1 MHSSKLRNYA
11 AGLSSL
17 LTMALLCFAFAKYAL
32 AQSVNA
38 TPAHFL
44 NDGKDIIAAIE
55 YPPQAQE
62 GTVTVRGA
70 AKVSKGGTVRYV
82 SIHTN
87 SEQPELIEP
96 FEQAVVKGLGNRWKI
111 SPAIV
116 NGKQV
121 KVWFNFSVVFEKYKD
136 STRIT
141 LHESL
146 VFNPSKHPSNYIDPQ
161 RYGRMPWP
169 AACGKHELRE
179 LTPIYIGTNIDK
191 TGTPTNPRV
200 LAGEVLEN
208 CKQSLLKR
216 ISEATF
222 IPAMHNGNFV
232 SGTHIE
238 AWF

>member
-1 MHSSKLRNYA
+1 MHRCQLRKYA
-11 AGLSSL
+11 PGQWSL
-17 LTMALLCFAFAKYAL
+17 LAIALLGLFFAMGTLAKGTL
-32 AQSVNA
+32 AKGTLAKDTLTESINA
-38 TPAHFL
+38 TPAHFM
-44 NDGKDIIAAIE
+44 NEGKDIIAAIE
-55 YPPQAQE
+55 YPPQAEE

-87 SEQPELIEP
+87 SGQPELTEP

-146 VFNPSKHPSNYIDPQ
+146 VFDPSKHPSNYTDPQ

-169 AACGKHELRE
+169 AACGKHELRT
-179 LTPIYIGTNIDK
+179 LTPI
-191 TGTPTNPRV
+191 
-200 LAGEVLEN
+200 
-208 CKQSLLKR
+208 
-216 ISEATF
+216 
-222 IPAMHNGNFV
+222 
-232 SGTHIE
+232 
-238 AWF
+238 